1 MYNNTN
7 TSGTAE
13 AGGGFFARFFSFL
26 PFFFLPKALGVL
38 CNVGMVVAA
47 LLQHLTHR
55 L

>member
-26 PFFFLPKALGVL
+26 PSFFPKALGVL

-47 LLQHLTHR
+47 LLQHLIHR